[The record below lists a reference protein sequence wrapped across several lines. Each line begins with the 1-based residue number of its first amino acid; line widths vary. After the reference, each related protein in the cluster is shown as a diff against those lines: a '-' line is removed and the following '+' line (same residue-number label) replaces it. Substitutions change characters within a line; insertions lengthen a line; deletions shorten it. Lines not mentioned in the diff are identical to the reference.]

1 MVKGIVKGWFGD
13 WRLLFRSGAMGLRV
27 KENFMIVLHPFSW
40 QQFLVAALVLT
51 LIWYA
56 LIGALYFR
64 REIADLFSGRPRA
77 VLGDARLGAGLSSG
91 LRVVAGEEEEPDS
104 LLGAPRDPE
113 GFASVPMHQFSFA
126 GGSSSSV
133 VQVLEE
139 DEREAQL
146 GLVPDLLEELKE
158 IFYLLERNGGDR
170 SDFEELFQPVAARFE
185 SVITTPSFAAVNA
198 YILENVPFALSE
210 SELEAMWE
218 GPEA

>member
-1 MVKGIVKGWFGD
+1 MVKGIVKVWFAGL
-13 WRLLFRSGAMGLRV
+13 RLLFCRGAMGLRV

-64 REIADLFSGRPRA
+64 GEIAHLFSGKPRA
-77 VLGDARLGAGLSSG
+77 AHRAVGAGLPAGNG
-91 LRVVAGEEEEPDS
+91 LLPVAGEGEPDN
-104 LLGAPRDPE
+104 LLGASRDPE

-126 GGSSSSV
+126 GGSSSV
-133 VQVLEE
+133 AQVLEE
-139 DEREAQL
+139 VEREAQL
-146 GLVPDLLEELKE
+146 SLVPDLLEELKE

-185 SVITTPSFAAVNA
+185 SVVTTRSYAPVNA